1 MPIAPE
7 PLLTSLLVIMLG
19 PSCFGDV
26 VLKDLKPFKDYQE
39 LAQLLIDRGMDVP
52 DEARAVRKL
61 SQVGYYRLSGFWY
74 ACRTQAAGSNKPL
87 ESFLP
92 GTCFDRIFELYL
104 FDKRLRLLFLDAIER
119 IEVSLKTR
127 LAHELG
133 RLDSQAHHNPDFINP
148 KQLKSYVHRGVMRN
162 AWDEW
167 SRRQQDELD
176 RCREDFIQ
184 WHKTTARPVPV
195 WVAVEAW
202 SLGTVSK
209 WFELLKRGHQNRI
222 ARHFGVSNPAL
233 LVRWLQA
240 ITTLRNRCAHHSRIW
255 NQTERNALGLPVGVD
270 ADALFFK
277 VYGSFDAVERK
288 KIFMLA
294 CIIWYLVRSVGPSS
308 DWFDRFMI
316 ELQRMPGLPCDGY
329 EEMGVPKAF
338 RSSFIPQV

>member
-1 MPIAPE
+1 M
-7 PLLTSLLVIMLG
+7 
-19 PSCFGDV
+19 

-52 DEARAVRKL
+52 DKTRAVRKL

-74 ACRTQAAGSNKPL
+74 ACRTQVAGSTKPL

-133 RLDSQAHHNPDFINP
+133 RLEPQAHHNPAFINP
-148 KQLKSYVHRGVMRN
+148 KQLRTYWRNGVKRN
-162 AWDEW
+162 AWDERL
-167 SRRQQDELD
+167 RRQQDELD

-222 ARHFGVSNPAL
+222 AQHFGVSNPVL

-240 ITTLRNRCAHHSRIW
+240 ITILRNRCAHHSRIW
-255 NQTERNALGLPVGVD
+255 NQTERNALGLPSGLG
-270 ADALFFK
+270 ADAQFFK
-277 VYGSFDAVERK
+277 TYASFGIAERK
-288 KIFMLA
+288 KIFMLV
-294 CIIWYLVRSVGPSS
+294 CIVWYLVRSIGPSS
-308 DWFDRFMI
+308 DWFDKFMT
-316 ELQRMPGLPCDGY
+316 ELQNIPDLPFDGY
-329 EEMGVPKAF
+329 EAMGVPKAF
-338 RSSFIPQV
+338 R

>member
-1 MPIAPE
+1 MRLVLFVPIAPE

-148 KQLKSYVHRGVMRN
+148 KQLKSYVHKEV
-162 AWDEW
+162 
-167 SRRQQDELD
+167 L
-176 RCREDFIQ
+176 C
-184 WHKTTARPVPV
+184 V
-195 WVAVEAW
+195 
-202 SLGTVSK
+202 
-209 WFELLKRGHQNRI
+209 
-222 ARHFGVSNPAL
+222 
-233 LVRWLQA
+233 
-240 ITTLRNRCAHHSRIW
+240 
-255 NQTERNALGLPVGVD
+255 
-270 ADALFFK
+270 
-277 VYGSFDAVERK
+277 
-288 KIFMLA
+288 
-294 CIIWYLVRSVGPSS
+294 
-308 DWFDRFMI
+308 
-316 ELQRMPGLPCDGY
+316 MPGTSGHGDSRMSWTVAGKTL
-329 EEMGVPKAF
+329 
-338 RSSFIPQV
+338 SSGIKRQLALSRCGLLLRLGH